1 MPVRL
6 FFPVFQCE
14 CGEIFKREAN
24 FEKHAGKW
32 GHFLK
37 EKYTIV
43 VSVDR
48 SGNDAIKIEVLK
60 GIARTGYL

>member
-1 MPVRL
+1 M
-6 FFPVFQCE
+6 
-14 CGEIFKREAN
+14 K
-24 FEKHAGKW
+24 KHAEKW

-48 SGNDAIKIEVLK
+48 SENNAIKIEVLK
-60 GIARTGYL
+60 GVARTGYF